1 MGLPGAEQRAAVRL
15 PLAEPLPAML
25 GDASARIIEVSLIG
39 CRLEHDAR
47 MPVGTMTS
55 LDVSWR
61 GQNTRLTVAIARSEL
76 RIVNGRGLY
85 LSGVQFCSTIFDS
98 PEPIPSII
106 ASEVQ
111 EVGPLTPRPASAAT
125 VAETAPY
132 IECSLDETSW
142 TKRPVWTPRQPR
154 EGFTM
159 PAPESSKELDRFC
172 RAYLRADADVRRQ
185 LRAAAELAIVRE
197 GKHALGSSN

>member
-1 MGLPGAEQRAAVRL
+1 MVMPGAEQRAAVRL
-15 PLAEPLPAML
+15 PLDEPLPATL
-25 GDASARIIEVSLIG
+25 GDASARIIEISLIG

-76 RIVNGRGLY
+76 RIVNGHGSY
-85 LSGVQFCSTIFDS
+85 LTGVQFCPTIFDS

-106 ASEVQ
+106 ATVVQ
-111 EVGPLTPRPASAAT
+111 EVGPLTPRPASAAKA
-125 VAETAPY
+125 AETAPY
-132 IECSLDETSW
+132 IECSLDETVW

-159 PAPESSKELDRFC
+159 PTPESSKDLDRFC
-172 RAYLRADADVRRQ
+172 RAYLRAEAGVRRQ

-197 GKHALGSSN
+197 ARH